1 MIYSSGDLI
10 RIFTCLNTRFS
21 VYSVRVYIFVVF
33 LCGLCEFL
41 KTMNFLA
48 HLVLSPK
55 ETDYIAGNIAADFL
69 KGSDRKFVSVGVQN
83 GILMHRF
90 VDQFT
95 DTHVLVKTSKDRLK
109 NHFRLLS
116 GVLIDVF
123 YDHFLAKNLELIANV
138 SLEAFCDYIYITLEK
153 NISHL
158 PLRLQQFVPV
168 MIREN
173 ILFSYRR
180 LTGVQTALTIINLRI
195 TKKFSV
201 GLAMAVLND
210 MYDLFE
216 NDFRQ
221 YFPCL
226 INVTEHYRKD
236 FGTFLLPDLIK

>member
-1 MIYSSGDLI
+1 
-10 RIFTCLNTRFS
+10 
-21 VYSVRVYIFVVF
+21 
-33 LCGLCEFL
+33 
-41 KTMNFLA
+41 MNFLA

-55 ETDYIAGNIAADFL
+55 ETDFISGNIAADFL
-69 KGSDRKFVSVGVQN
+69 KGFDRKFVSKGIQS

-95 DTHVLVKTSKDRLK
+95 DTHALVKTSKDRVK

-123 YDHFLAKNLELIANV
+123 YDHFLAKDFELIANI
-138 SLEAFCDYIYITLEK
+138 SLEAFCEYIYGSLEK
-153 NISHL
+153 NISEL
-158 PLRLQQFVPV
+158 PPKLQQFVPV

-173 ILFSYRR
+173 ILFSYRK
-180 LTGVQTALTIINLRI
+180 LAGIQTALTRINLRV

-201 GLAMAVLND
+201 GLAMAILND
-210 MYDLFE
+210 MYDFFE

-226 INVTEHYRKD
+226 INVTEGYRKNYR
-236 FGTFLLPDLIK
+236 TFLLPGLIK

>member
-1 MIYSSGDLI
+1 
-10 RIFTCLNTRFS
+10 
-21 VYSVRVYIFVVF
+21 
-33 LCGLCEFL
+33 
-41 KTMNFLA
+41 MNFLA

-55 ETDYIAGNIAADFL
+55 ETDFISGNIAADFL
-69 KGSDRKFVSVGVQN
+69 KGPDRKFVSKGVQS
-83 GILMHRF
+83 GISMHRF

-95 DTHVLVKTSKDRLK
+95 DTHVLVKTSKDRVK

-123 YDHFLAKNLELIANV
+123 YDHFLAKDFELIANI
-138 SLEAFCDYIYITLEK
+138 SLEEFCEYFYKTLEK
-153 NISHL
+153 NISEL
-158 PLRLQQFVPV
+158 PPKLQQFIPV

-180 LTGVQTALTIINLRI
+180 LAGIQTALTRINLRV

-201 GLAMAVLND
+201 GLAMAILND
-210 MYDLFE
+210 MYDFLE

-226 INVTEHYRKD
+226 INVTESYRKNY
-236 FGTFLLPDLIK
+236 GTFLLPALIK

>member
-1 MIYSSGDLI
+1 
-10 RIFTCLNTRFS
+10 
-21 VYSVRVYIFVVF
+21 
-33 LCGLCEFL
+33 
-41 KTMNFLA
+41 MNFLA

-55 ETDYIAGNIAADFL
+55 ETDFISGNIAADFL
-69 KGSDRKFVSVGVQN
+69 KGPDRKFVSKGVQS
-83 GILMHRF
+83 GISMHRF

-95 DTHVLVKTSKDRLK
+95 DTHVLVKTSKDRVK

-123 YDHFLAKNLELIANV
+123 YDHFLAKDFELIANI
-138 SLEAFCDYIYITLEK
+138 SLEEFCEYIYKTLEK
-153 NISHL
+153 NISEL
-158 PLRLQQFVPV
+158 PPKLQQFIPV

-180 LTGVQTALTIINLRI
+180 LAGIQTALTRINLRV

-201 GLAMAVLND
+201 GLAMAILND
-210 MYDLFE
+210 MYDFLE

-226 INVTEHYRKD
+226 INVTESYRKNY
-236 FGTFLLPDLIK
+236 GTFLLPALIK